1 MLDSV
6 ILLDAMSSDED
17 TVEDVDTKAAELDA
31 QERTDRLMSMA
42 EYRDE
47 IYEYLRKSEV
57 CSIKKGRVLRA
68 VCLLFCFLSVV
79 TGLSCSKIKAY
90 LLVT

>member
-1 MLDSV
+1 MRPCGIDVVVYEQTEYSVALLLDSV

-17 TVEDVDTKAAELDA
+17 TVEDADVKAAELDA

-57 CSIKKGRVLRA
+57 LKSNLCSF
-68 VCLLFCFLSVV
+68 LFFC
-79 TGLSCSKIKAY
+79 Y
-90 LLVT
+90 